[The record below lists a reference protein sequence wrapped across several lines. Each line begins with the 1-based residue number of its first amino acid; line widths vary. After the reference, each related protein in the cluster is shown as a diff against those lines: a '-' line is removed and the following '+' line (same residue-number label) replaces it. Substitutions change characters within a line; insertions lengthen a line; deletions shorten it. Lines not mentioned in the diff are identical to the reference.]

1 MSAAEKI
8 GAGKRV
14 LEKRLR
20 MVLDFEV
27 TAEELTD
34 EALRA
39 HYRESSNF
47 EDLVGDRE
55 FWANISRQIRLQR
68 ALLEDEAALK
78 KYITYVVSV
87 EVDSSIDSRIAE
99 VFGVGAA
106 QAEEEIFGPLFSRLS
121 VEDERFFREVSEDG
135 LLFEHVEVLSR
146 SFRGRWIAAILEEI
160 HLVAPGEFDETA
172 A

>member
-1 MSAAEKI
+1 MT
-8 GAGKRV
+8 GKRV

-39 HYRESSNF
+39 HYRKSRNYA
-47 EDLVGDRE
+47 DLVSDRG

-68 ALLEDEAALK
+68 ALLEDEEALK
-78 KYITYVVSV
+78 KYITYVVAV
-87 EVDSSIDSRIAE
+87 EVDESMDSRIAE
-99 VFGVGAA
+99 VFGVGGERP
-106 QAEEEIFGPLFSRLS
+106 EEDIFGPLFARLS
-121 VEDERFFREVSEDG
+121 EEDERFFRKVSNDG

-146 SFRGRWIAAILEEI
+146 SFRGRWIGALMEEH
-160 HLVAPGEFDETA
+160 HLVAAGEFDETTA
-172 A
+172 